1 MAAGS
6 SGLPKIL
13 IMPSKLPGTPAPPT
27 VLPAPSTASG
37 IATGKNKID
46 KNRRTLNFTV
56 VKLKSFI
63 SNYLF
68 KKKAKQNNKVLAR
81 KIIDLF
87 HFPCFLASWTLT
99 EGVHLQKATFIT
111 VTLHFKFDFFLI
123 CQSVVLTL
131 MTTRRDGW

>member
-37 IATGKNKID
+37 IATGKNEID
-46 KNRRTLNFTV
+46 KNRRTLHFTV
-56 VKLKSFI
+56 MKLKSFI

-68 KKKAKQNNKVLAR
+68 KKKSKTNKVFAR
-81 KIIDLF
+81 EIIDLF
-87 HFPCFLASWTLT
+87 LFPCFLTSRTLP
-99 EGVHLQKATFIT
+99 EDVHLQNTTSYNNNSTFQ
-111 VTLHFKFDFFLI
+111 V
-123 CQSVVLTL
+123 
-131 MTTRRDGW
+131 